1 MPLKEEQ
8 CNRFMDVTDYI
19 EKSERQLNNNPLD
32 TQGCNDVVLQLCFHC
47 DDVPPYRD
55 AAPTL

>member
-1 MPLKEEQ
+1 
-8 CNRFMDVTDYI
+8 MDVTDYI

-47 DDVPPYRD
+47 NDVPPYRD

>member
-1 MPLKEEQ
+1 
-8 CNRFMDVTDYI
+8 MDVTDYI

-32 TQGCNDVVLQLCFHC
+32 TQGRNDVVLQLCFHC
-47 DDVPPYRD
+47 DVVPPYRD